1 MPADSD
7 IEIEK
12 CSFIFLP
19 HSAQLSSAQASQA
32 LFVGFPPMKCLANK
46 TYLVEQSEHLNF

>member
-19 HSAQLSSAQASQA
+19 HSAQLSS
-32 LFVGFPPMKCLANK
+32 GFSGFISRLSPDEMSG
-46 TYLVEQSEHLNF
+46 E